1 MHQQYLLVLASGDT
15 SDTPGA
21 APLRSTELDP
31 IRARPGALA
40 QLAATIAEAG
50 INLRSVG
57 GKGIELGGEVVLAVS
72 DDDEE
77 RFAQLLEAKGYR
89 FRIVEPPHDHLQDR
103 PGALADFLGKLA
115 AEGRLID
122 SINVATP
129 DKDGTIPVQ
138 ARTVQVSGSS
148 GSSTSGQAAGQGK
161 HDHGGG
167 HEHGGGRG
175 ADDPASGRG

>member
-1 MHQQYLLVLASGDT
+1 MHQQYLLRLASGDT

-31 IRARPGALA
+31 IRAEAGALA
-40 QLAATIAEAG
+40 RLAATIAEAG

-57 GKGIELGGEVVLAVS
+57 GRGIELGGEVALAVS
-72 DDDEE
+72 DEDEDRLAE
-77 RFAQLLEAKGYR
+77 LLEAKGYR
-89 FRIVEPPHDHLQDR
+89 FRVVEPHHEHLHDQ

-129 DKDGTIPVQ
+129 DADGTIPVQ
-138 ARTVQVSGSS
+138 ARTVQLSS
-148 GSSTSGQAAGQGK
+148 GSAPSTSGHVEQHGK
-161 HDHGGG
+161 HGGEHDH
-167 HEHGGGRG
+167 EAERGGRG
-175 ADDPASGRG
+175 RG

>member
-31 IRARPGALA
+31 IRARAGALA
-40 QLAATIAEAG
+40 ELAATIAEAG

-57 GKGIELGGEVVLAVS
+57 GKGIELGGEVILAVS
-72 DDDEE
+72 DEDEE
-77 RFAQLLEAKGYR
+77 RFAQLLEAKGYD

-103 PGALADFLGKLA
+103 PGALADFLSKLA

-138 ARTVQVSGSS
+138 ARTVQLSS
-148 GSSTSGQAAGQGK
+148 GSGPSTSGQVAEQGK
-161 HDHGGG
+161 HEYGGG
-167 HEHGGGRG
+167 HGAERGRG
-175 ADDPASGRG
+175 RA

>member
-31 IRARPGALA
+31 VKAEAGAFAR
-40 QLAATIAEAG
+40 LAAEISEAG
-50 INLRSVG
+50 INLRSVA
-57 GKGIELGGEVVLAVS
+57 GKAIELGGEVALAVS

-77 RFAQLLEAKGYR
+77 RLGELLEAKGYR
-89 FRIVEPPHDHLQDR
+89 FRVIEPYHDYLEDR
-103 PGALADFLGKLA
+103 PGALADFLDKLA

-122 SINVATP
+122 SINVGTP

-138 ARTVQVSGSS
+138 ARTVQVSS
-148 GSSTSGQAAGQGK
+148 GSAQTT
-161 HDHGGG
+161 
-167 HEHGGGRG
+167 
-175 ADDPASGRG
+175 